1 MRATIA
7 SFVMFAIA
15 AAISS
20 DAFAGNG
27 FAAIIQKPAGLSI
40 FVIGVIIGAI
50 LVAVWRKFR

>member
-1 MRATIA
+1 
-7 SFVMFAIA
+7 MFAIA
-15 AAISS
+15 AAMSS

-27 FAAIIQKPAGLSI
+27 FLAIVQKPAGLSI